1 MLVAKISN
9 DKYTILDY
17 FESDTVKY
25 IDDKCQ
31 VDITDVVNKHLSNKI
46 KKVKQNKK
54 WSYFVLFCTKKCYN
68 MFELFIHNRNR

>member
-31 VDITDVVNKHLSNKI
+31 VDITDVVNKHLS
-46 KKVKQNKK
+46 KQNKK
-54 WSYFVLFCTKKCYN
+54 GKTK
-68 MFELFIHNRNR
+68 